1 MDVVRVG
8 CTVAEIL
15 LLGTALAERGWEHG
29 DTDGTSPLQRFTG
42 FYKSNHVG
50 ARVSITVYPEIKR
63 FVGHSGPHSEP
74 CIGYAE
80 FMRML
85 APNED

>member
-1 MDVVRVG
+1 MDVVRVN
-8 CTVAEIL
+8 CTVAEVL
-15 LLGTALAERGWEHG
+15 LLGTALTERGWEHG
-29 DTDGTSPLQRFTG
+29 NTEGTSSLQHFVG
-42 FYKSNHVG
+42 FYESNHRDD
-50 ARVSITVYPEIKR
+50 RVSITVYPDIKR
-63 FVGHSGPHSEP
+63 FIGHGGPHLEP